1 MSSRVAVSP
10 GRMVARVAW
19 MVRVRTK
26 SVSSSCSVRTRSKAK
41 ARRSTTFVLT
51 GIRHW
56 RIIETGWSG

>member
-1 MSSRVAVSP
+1 
-10 GRMVARVAW
+10 
-19 MVRVRTK
+19 
-26 SVSSSCSVRTRSKAK
+26 VRTRSKAK